1 MQQSVG
7 SLIYILGLL
16 ILAVVCQSV
25 RAETVLERDWMR
37 QLEKRFG
44 AAEKPGA
51 VVTPAQDASHAVD
64 GKTDEPWGFHTEIEE
79 NPWWQVDLG
88 ENRKMDRVVIHNRG
102 DAHQERASQLKVSV
116 SLDGKSYEDIFQ
128 NTGKSFGTGDAALLV
143 PCAGKAARFLRL
155 QLPGKSYFH
164 LNEVQVFAVGRN
176 ENIALK
182 KPATQSSVSQWSKVS
197 PDSEQDSP
205 VPLLKAASKKEL
217 ERGQALAKEFELLGK
232 DKSGAQAAEKKYED
246 TVARLTAPATD
257 EMAAWKSYYFGVRK
271 AVRELCMASPLL
283 DFDKMLVTKLIE
295 PGWIYHMSD
304 QYYGWWS
311 RPGGG
316 IYILEDFK
324 SGSPK
329 ETCLTS
335 SFAPGCF
342 QRPTLSYD
350 AKKILFAYC
359 KFYESLAQNPN
370 KIDKPNMPEDSYYH
384 LFEMNVDGTGLK
396 QLTVGKYN
404 DFDGRYLPD
413 GRIVFLSTRRGHAI
427 QYTQKHVDAT
437 QKDKEL
443 PESYV
448 RCGGDTRRPVAV
460 YTLHTI
466 AADGSS
472 MKTISP
478 FEMFEWTPA
487 VANDGRIIY
496 ARWDY
501 IDRSNQPYMGLWS
514 TNPDGTS
521 PSHVFKN
528 YTESP
533 NTVFEAVPIPHSRK
547 LVFTGGAH
555 HANTGGTLVLLDPSV
570 GEDGPAPMTRLT
582 PEVPFPETETRSH
595 DKRYLSHYYAS
606 PWPLSET
613 TFLTAWSW
621 EGLISHFQQSP
632 GNGMGVY
639 YYDIHGN
646 LELLCADEAYQV
658 QHPIPLRARPVPP
671 IIQSQLP
678 ASAPLKG
685 TFMLTDVYNSRQKLP
700 DGSKVTHLRLVAV
713 PPKTHPRMN
722 FPEIGLT
729 RDDPGKCV
737 LGTVPVEKD
746 GSAYFEAPSNM
757 TLFFQ
762 ALNEEGLVIQTM
774 RSATYLQPGNVLS
787 CNGCHE
793 DRHAAQQPMLKTT
806 LASQRAPSKIS
817 PDCEGSAPFRFDRLV
832 FPVLKN
838 TCAAC
843 HTGKEKEKFAFS
855 PDPYMAWQQLTKAG
869 KPSIAELVSH
879 QYRSMPYSNPGENI
893 ASKASL
899 TRHLRDL
906 KAKNKISDV
915 DYRRLLLWM
924 DIYGQYLG
932 SFSDEQEKE
941 QIELLKN
948 MDVIQH
954 PI

>member
-1 MQQSVG
+1 MQQSLG
-7 SLIYILGLL
+7 MPIKIFLLMASL
-16 ILAVVCQSV
+16 VCQGV
-25 RAETVLERDWMR
+25 QAETVLERDWMR

-44 AAEKPGA
+44 AAEQPKG
-51 VVTPAQDASHAVD
+51 VVTPAEDASHAVD
-64 GKTDEPWGFHTEIEE
+64 GKTDEPWGFHTQLED

-88 ENRKMDRVVIHNRG
+88 EVRKIDRVILHNRT
-102 DAHQERASQLKVSV
+102 DAFPERAAQVKLSVSV
-116 SLDGKSYEDIFQ
+116 NGNTVDEIFKSP
-128 NTGKSFGTGDAALLV
+128 GKSFGTGEAALTI
-143 PCAGKAARFLRL
+143 PCAGKEARFIRL
-155 QLPGKSYFH
+155 QLPGKTYFH
-164 LNEVQVFAVGRN
+164 LNEVQVFAVGSDANVAISR
-176 ENIALK
+176 
-182 KPATQSSVSQWSKVS
+182 PATQSSVSQWSK
-197 PDSEQDSP
+197 PAANSETGTP
-205 VPLLKAASKKEL
+205 VELLKIAVKKEI
-217 ERGQALAKEFELLGK
+217 ERGQALAKEFALLGK
-232 DKSGAQAAEKKYED
+232 EKSAPWQASQKFEAALASLAVP
-246 TVARLTAPATD
+246 TTD
-257 EMAAWKSYYFGVRK
+257 EQESWKRYYFGVRT
-271 AVRELCMASPLL
+271 AIRELCMANPLL
-283 DFDKMLVTKLIE
+283 DFDKMLVTKLVE
-295 PGWIYHMSD
+295 PGWINHMSD

-316 IYILEDFK
+316 IYILENFK
-324 SGSPK
+324 SGAPQ
-329 ETCLTS
+329 ETCLTT

-350 AKKILFAYC
+350 GKRVLFAYC
-359 KFYESLAQNPN
+359 KFYKNLADNPN

-384 LFEMNVDGTGLK
+384 LFEMNVDGSGLK
-396 QLTVGKYN
+396 QLTTGKYN

-437 QKDKEL
+437 LKDKEL

-448 RCGGDTRRPVAV
+448 RCGGDTKRPVAV
-460 YTLHTI
+460 YTLHTM
-466 AADGSS
+466 AADGSA

-501 IDRSNQPYMGLWS
+501 VDRSNQPYMGLWS

-533 NTVFEAVPIPHSRK
+533 NTVFEAVPIPNSRK

-555 HANTGGTLVLLDPSV
+555 HANTGGTLVLLDPAV
-570 GEDGPAPMTRLT
+570 GEDGPGPMTRLT
-582 PEVPFPETETRSH
+582 PEVPFPETETKPH
-595 DKRYLSHYYAS
+595 EKRYLSHYYAS
-606 PWPLSET
+606 LWPLSET
-613 TFLTAWSW
+613 TYLTAWNW
-621 EGLISHFQQSP
+621 EGLYSHFQQSP

-639 YYDIHGN
+639 YYDVHGN
-646 LELLCADEAYQV
+646 LELLCADEQFQV
-658 QHPIPLRARPVPP
+658 QHPIPVRARPVPP

-678 ASAPLKG
+678 KDAPLKG
-685 TFMLTDVYNSRQKLP
+685 TFMLTDVYNSRQKYP
-700 DGSKVTHLRLVAV
+700 EGEKITHLRIVGV

-722 FPEIGLT
+722 FPEIGVT

-737 LGTVPVEKD
+737 LGKVPVEKD

-762 ALNEEGLVIQTM
+762 ALNADGLVVQTM
-774 RSATYLQPGNVLS
+774 RSATYLQPGNVFS

-793 DRHAAQQPMLKTT
+793 ERHAAQQPTLKTT
-806 LASQRAPSKIS
+806 LASQRAPSKIV
-817 PDCEGSAPFRFDRLV
+817 PEYEGSAPFRFDRLV
-832 FPVLKN
+832 CPVLKN
-838 TCAAC
+838 TCSSC
-843 HTGKEKEKFAFS
+843 HTGKEKETFAFS
-855 PDPYMAWQQLTKAG
+855 PEPYKAWQQLTKAG
-869 KPSIAELVSH
+869 KPSIASLVSH
-879 QYRSMPYSNPGENI
+879 QYRAMPYSNPGENI
-893 ASKASL
+893 ATKASL

-906 KAKNKISDV
+906 KKEKKISEE

-932 SFSDEQEKE
+932 SFSEEQEKE

-954 PI
+954 ST

>member
-1 MQQSVG
+1 MQHSFG
-7 SLIYILGLL
+7 ISIHIFALL
-16 ILAVVCQSV
+16 IASFVCRLVQ
-25 RAETVLERDWMR
+25 AETVLERDWIR

-44 AAEKPGA
+44 AAEKQVNA
-51 VVTPAQDASHAVD
+51 VTPAQDASHAVD
-64 GKTDEPWGFHTEIEE
+64 GKTDEPWGFHTELQE

-88 ENRKMDRVVIHNRG
+88 EVAKIDRVVLHNRG
-102 DAHQERASQLKVSV
+102 DAFQDRANRLTLSV
-116 SLDGKSYEDIFQ
+116 SIDGKSFEQVFQ
-128 NTGKSFGTGDAALLV
+128 NAGKSFGTGEAALTI
-143 PCAGKAARFLRL
+143 PCAGKEARTLRL
-155 QLPGKSYFH
+155 QLPGKTYFH
-164 LNEVQVFAVGRN
+164 LNEVQIFAVGGPT
-176 ENIALK
+176 NIALR
-182 KPATQSSVSQWSKVS
+182 KPATQSSVSQWSKPTTVS
-197 PDSEQDSP
+197 EKGISVS
-205 VPLLKAASKKEL
+205 LLKSAVKAEL
-217 ERGQALAKEFELLGK
+217 ERGQALVNEYGLLKK
-232 DKSGAQAAEKKYED
+232 DKEGVLAAIKKYGD
-246 TVARLTAPATD
+246 AVASLAMPATEETD
-257 EMAAWKSYYFGVRK
+257 AWKRTYFGVR
-271 AVRELCMASPLL
+271 AAIRELCMANPLL
-283 DFDKMLVTKLIE
+283 DFDKLLVTKLIE

-316 IYILEDFK
+316 LYILENFK

-350 AKKILFAYC
+350 GTKILFAYC
-359 KFYESLAQNPN
+359 KFYNSLAENPN

-384 LFEMNVDGTGLK
+384 LFEMNVDGSGLK
-396 QLTVGKYN
+396 QLTTGKYN

-448 RCGGDTRRPVAV
+448 RCGGDTKRPVAV
-460 YTLHTI
+460 YTLHTM
-466 AADGSS
+466 AADGSA

-501 IDRSNQPYMGLWS
+501 VDRSNQPYMGLWS

-555 HANTGGTLVLLDPSV
+555 HANTGGSLVLLDPSA
-570 GEDGPAPMTRLT
+570 GEDGPGPMTRLT

-595 DKRYLSHYYAS
+595 EKRYLSHYYAS

-613 TFLTAWSW
+613 TYLTAWSW
-621 EGLISHFQQSP
+621 EGLYSHFQQSP

-639 YYDIHGN
+639 YYDVHGN
-646 LELLCADEAYQV
+646 LELLCADEQVQV
-658 QHPIPLRARPVPP
+658 QHPIPVRARPVPP
-671 IIQSQLP
+671 TIQSQLP
-678 ASAPLKG
+678 PNAPLKG
-685 TFMLTDVYNSRQKLP
+685 TFMLTDVYNSRKKFP
-700 DGSKVTHLRLVAV
+700 DGSKITRLRIVAI

-722 FPEIGLT
+722 FPEIGIT
-729 RDDPGKCV
+729 HDDPGKCV
-737 LGTVPVEKD
+737 LGTIPVEAD

-762 ALNEEGLVIQTM
+762 ALSEEGVVIQTM

-793 DRHAAQQPMLKTT
+793 ERHAAQQPMLKTT
-806 LASQRAPSKIS
+806 LASQRAPSKIT
-817 PDCEGSAPFRFDRLV
+817 PECEGSAPFRFDRLV

-838 TCAAC
+838 TCVSC

-855 PDPYMAWQQLTKAG
+855 DEPHKAWQQLTKAG
-869 KPSIAELVSH
+869 KPSVAELVSH

-893 ASKASL
+893 ATKAAL
-899 TRHLRDL
+899 TRHLREL
-906 KAKNKISDV
+906 KKEKKISDT

-924 DIYGQYLG
+924 DLYGQYLG

-941 QIELLKN
+941 QIELLKT

-954 PI
+954 AT

>member
-1 MQQSVG
+1 MKQLIWWSV
-7 SLIYILGLL
+7 LL
-16 ILAVVCQSV
+16 FSTSCWSNSAREI
-25 RAETVLERDWMR
+25 LERDWMR

-51 VVTPAQDASHAVD
+51 AVTPAQDASHAVD
-64 GKTDEPWGFHTEIEE
+64 GKTDEPWGFHTEMEE

-88 ENRKMDRVVIHNRG
+88 EVRKIDRVILHNRS
-102 DAHQERASQLKVSV
+102 DAFAERAAQIKLSF
-116 SLDGKSYEDIFQ
+116 SLDGKAFEEIFK
-128 NTGKSFGTGDAALLV
+128 NSGKSFGTGKAAITI
-143 PCAGKAARFLRL
+143 PCAGKEARYIRL
-155 QLPGKSYFH
+155 QLPGKTYFH
-164 LNEVQVFAVGRN
+164 LNEVQVFAVGSAAN
-176 ENIALK
+176 VALK
-182 KPATQSSVSQWSKVS
+182 KPATQSSVSQWSKAS
-197 PDSEQDSP
+197 PDSERASP
-205 VPLLKAASKKEL
+205 VPVLKAASKKEL
-217 ERGQALAKEFELLGK
+217 ERGQALAKEFLLLGN
-232 DKSGAQAAEKKYED
+232 DKAGAQAAAKKYEES
-246 TVARLTAPATD
+246 VARLREPAT
-257 EMAAWKSYYFGVRK
+257 EELAVWKSYYFGVRT
-271 AVRELCMASPLL
+271 AIRELCMANPLL
-283 DFDKMLVTKLIE
+283 DFDKLLVTKLIE

-316 IYILEDFK
+316 IYILVDFK

-350 AKKILFAYC
+350 GKRILFAYC
-359 KFYESLAQNPN
+359 KFYKDLAANPN

-384 LFEMNVDGTGLK
+384 LFEMNVDGSGLT

-437 QKDKEL
+437 LKDKEL

-448 RCGGDTRRPVAV
+448 RCGGDTKRPVAV
-460 YTLHTI
+460 YTLHTMVG
-466 AADGSS
+466 DGSD

-487 VANDGRIIY
+487 VANDGRILY

-501 IDRSNQPYMGLWS
+501 VDRSNQPYMGLWS
-514 TNPDGTS
+514 TNPDGTN
-521 PSHVFKN
+521 PSHVFGN

-533 NTVFEAVPIPHSRK
+533 NTVFEAVPIPNSRK

-582 PEVPFPETETRSH
+582 PEVPFAETETRAQNG
-595 DKRYLSHYYAS
+595 RYLAHYYAS

-613 TFLTAWSW
+613 TYLTAWSW
-621 EGLISHFQQSP
+621 EGLYAHLQQSP

-639 YYDIHGN
+639 YYDVHGN
-646 LELLCADEAYQV
+646 LELLYADEQYQV
-658 QHPIPLRARPVPP
+658 QHPIPVRARPVPP

-678 ASAPLKG
+678 PKAPLKG
-685 TFMLTDVYNSRQKLP
+685 TFMLTDVYNSRQKYP
-700 DGSKVTHLRLVAV
+700 AGEKITHLRIVGV

-722 FPEIGLT
+722 FPEIGVT

-737 LGTVPVEKD
+737 LGKVPVEKD

-762 ALNEEGLVIQTM
+762 ALNAEGLVVQTM

-793 DRHAAQQPMLKTT
+793 ERHAAQQPALKTT
-806 LASQRAPSKIS
+806 LASQRAPSKIV
-817 PDCEGSAPFRFDRLV
+817 PEYEGSAPFRFDRLV

-838 TCAAC
+838 TCSTC
-843 HTGKEKEKFAFS
+843 HTGKEKEPFAFS
-855 PDPYMAWQQLTKAG
+855 TEPYKAWQQLTKAG

-879 QYRSMPYSNPGENI
+879 QYRSMPYSTPGENI
-893 ASKASL
+893 ATKAAL

-906 KAKNKISDV
+906 KKEKKIAEE

-932 SFSDEQEKE
+932 SFSEEQENE
-941 QIELLKN
+941 QIELLKT

-954 PI
+954 AT

>member
-1 MQQSVG
+1 MQQSLGIPIKIVLLVF
-7 SLIYILGLL
+7 SL
-16 ILAVVCQSV
+16 AFQSV
-25 RAETVLERDWMR
+25 HAETVLERDWMR

-44 AAEKPGA
+44 AAEKTGA
-51 VVTPAQDASHAVD
+51 AVTPAQDASHAVD
-64 GKTDEPWGFHTEIEE
+64 GKTDEPWGFHTEMEE

-88 ENRKMDRVVIHNRG
+88 EVRKIDRVVLHNRG
-102 DAHQERASQLKVSV
+102 DAFPERAAQIKLSF
-116 SLDGKSYEDIFQ
+116 SLDGKTCEEIFK
-128 NTGKSFGTGDAALLV
+128 NNGKSFGTGEAALAI
-143 PCAGKAARFLRL
+143 PCAGKEARFIRL
-155 QLPGKSYFH
+155 QVPGKTYFH
-164 LNEVQVFAVGRN
+164 LNEVQVFAVGSDGN
-176 ENIALK
+176 VALK
-182 KPATQSSVSQWSKVS
+182 KPATQSSVSQWSKAS
-197 PDSEQDSP
+197 PDSERASP

-217 ERGQALAKEFELLGK
+217 ERGQALAKEFALLSK
-232 DKSGAQAAEKKYED
+232 DKPGVQAAVNKYEE
-246 TVARLTAPATD
+246 AIAALMAPATD
-257 EMAAWKSYYFGVRK
+257 EMEAWKRYYFGVRT
-271 AVRELCMASPLL
+271 AIRELCMANPLL

-350 AKKILFAYC
+350 GKRILFAYC
-359 KFYESLAQNPN
+359 KFYKDLAERPN

-384 LFEMNVDGTGLK
+384 LFEMNVDGSGLK

-413 GRIVFLSTRRGHAI
+413 GRIVFLSTRRGHAL

-437 QKDKEL
+437 LKDKEL

-448 RCGGDTRRPVAV
+448 RCGGDTKRPVAV
-460 YTLHTI
+460 YTLHTM
-466 AADGSS
+466 AADGSA

-501 IDRSNQPYMGLWS
+501 VDRSNQPYMGLWS

-533 NTVFEAVPIPHSRK
+533 NTVFEAVPIPNSRK

-555 HANTGGTLVLLDPSV
+555 HANTGGSLVLLDPSL
-570 GEDGPAPMTRLT
+570 GEDGPEPMTRLT
-582 PEVPFPETETRSH
+582 PEVPFPETETRSQE
-595 DKRYLSHYYAS
+595 KRYLSHYYAS

-613 TFLTAWSW
+613 TYLTAWSW
-621 EGLISHFQQSP
+621 EGLYSHFQQSP

-639 YYDIHGN
+639 YYDVHGN
-646 LELLCADEAYQV
+646 LELLCADEQVQV
-658 QHPIPLRARPVPP
+658 QHPIPVRARPVPP

-678 ASAPLKG
+678 ANAPPKG
-685 TFMLTDVYNSRQKLP
+685 TFMLTDVYNSRKKFP
-700 DGSKVTHLRLVAV
+700 DGSKITHLRIVGV

-722 FPEIGLT
+722 FPEIGVT

-737 LGTVPVEKD
+737 LGKVPVEKD

-762 ALNEEGLVIQTM
+762 ALNEEGVVIQTM

-793 DRHAAQQPMLKTT
+793 ERHAAQQPALKTT
-806 LASQRAPSKIS
+806 LASQRAPSKIV
-817 PDCEGSAPFRFDRLV
+817 PEYEGSAPFRFDRLV
-832 FPVLKN
+832 FPVLTK
-838 TCAAC
+838 TCSSC
-843 HTGKEKEKFAFS
+843 HTGKEKETFAFS
-855 PDPYMAWQQLTKAG
+855 TEPYKAWQQLTKAG
-869 KPSIAELVSH
+869 KPSVASLVSH

-899 TRHLRDL
+899 TQHLRDL
-906 KAKNKISDV
+906 KKEKKIAEE

-932 SFSDEQEKE
+932 SFSEEQEKE

-948 MDVIQH
+948 TDVIQH
-954 PI
+954 ST